1 MEADFFDSVLQM
13 DAGDKVDTP
22 EVPEV
27 PETPAETPSSE
38 VPETPAEPETPK
50 VEEPGEKP
58 DLSIDTFLAE
68 KSQGRIKSEDDLQKI
83 LSERDEFEQKVQSFK
98 PHEYKSHLAEAI
110 DKFVES
116 GGKDVDGFLRAKDL
130 EPEKLGDM
138 EALLALKKIK
148 EPELS
153 EEEHKLLINHDYP
166 APKEL
171 SEEEKDLMTNEEIA
185 AHESRNRIAT
195 AKQIHLK
202 REAIKARNELSTY
215 KQQLMAPEPAVNPE
229 AEKAQQ
235 DWNKATEKAVS
246 EFKGIQIPDETPFHM
261 ELSASQKADVLKVA
275 KDPNS
280 LWSSPA
286 FKNKD
291 GSVNMNHVLSVIQF
305 AQNPQLMKVV
315 QENYLAAAVDNLKAE
330 IQNKKVPAKDGDIPL
345 SNDEEPGWMQVL
357 N

>member
-1 MEADFFDSVLQM
+1 
-13 DAGDKVDTP
+13 
-22 EVPEV
+22 
-27 PETPAETPSSE
+27 
-38 VPETPAEPETPK
+38 
-50 VEEPGEKP
+50 
-58 DLSIDTFLAE
+58 
-68 KSQGRIKSEDDLQKI
+68 
-83 LSERDEFEQKVQSFK
+83 
-98 PHEYKSHLAEAI
+98 
-110 DKFVES
+110 
-116 GGKDVDGFLRAKDL
+116 
-130 EPEKLGDM
+130 
-138 EALLALKKIK
+138 
-148 EPELS
+148 
-153 EEEHKLLINHDYP
+153 
-166 APKEL
+166 
-171 SEEEKDLMTNEEIA
+171 
-185 AHESRNRIAT
+185 
-195 AKQIHLK
+195 
-202 REAIKARNELSTY
+202 
-215 KQQLMAPEPAVNPE
+215 LMAPEPAVNPE